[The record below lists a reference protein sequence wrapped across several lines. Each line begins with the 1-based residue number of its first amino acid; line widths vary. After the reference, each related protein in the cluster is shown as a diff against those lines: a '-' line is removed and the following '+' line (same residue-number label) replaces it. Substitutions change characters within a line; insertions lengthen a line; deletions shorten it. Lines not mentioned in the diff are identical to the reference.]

1 MTPGADRY
9 RLDWDV
15 KGAGASMPQLEDHLW
30 PLDHLGLEKVMQ
42 MLASGGMPE
51 QWMRQALHY
60 LQRQKQAAYAFQ
72 GRTLN

>member
-1 MTPGADRY
+1 
-9 RLDWDV
+9 
-15 KGAGASMPQLEDHLW
+15 MPVPLEEKLW

-51 QWMRQALHY
+51 QWMGQALRY
-60 LQRQKQAAYAFQ
+60 LQQQKQVAYAFQ